1 APFPDRERVAG
12 LIAQLGK
19 SRYVVRR
26 AAEQELLEIGMPAFD
41 QVDEAAESIDPE
53 IAANCRY
60 LLSQMTVRWTRR
72 DDPPQVAMYLEDYA
86 DYDEMYRLQT
96 IQQLANL
103 PEHMGIAPLCRI
115 CRYDPSP
122 VVSQAAALA
131 LMDVGQTVESY
142 VEAPKWKLGRLKV
155 EMGPAQAKAMRE
167 ALGPSVREGA
177 QWIRLFALQLES
189 PAETI
194 PHWDVAIEKAIHRAN
209 SPEAEEA

>member
-1 APFPDRERVAG
+1 
-12 LIAQLGK
+12 
-19 SRYVVRR
+19 
-26 AAEQELLEIGMPAFD
+26 
-41 QVDEAAESIDPE
+41 
-53 IAANCRY
+53 
-60 LLSQMTVRWTRR
+60 
-72 DDPPQVAMYLEDYA
+72 
-86 DYDEMYRLQT
+86 
-96 IQQLANL
+96 
-103 PEHMGIAPLCRI
+103 RI

-142 VEAPKWKLGRLKV
+142 VEAPKWKLGRLKG

-209 SPEAEEA
+209 SPEAEEALSDQVVQLLWNLARVHLLLKDEESFLQMTDRLVERRENQLETTVEGFVKWILSAEIPSLVDRVLEKFEPQLSSSRAGLYLMARAKADQGQQEEAERLAETAFRFAPSDVG